1 MKPESRFF
9 LFKSIPRAFSNMT
22 FSFYIPRGGWPRSP
36 ACERYDTTHGIVDFF
51 GVCALSASSRL
62 LLGASGAIA
71 RGAGVIGGAP
81 RRTRIGT
88 AARPVLRAAFR
99 AVAMSSPSL
108 NAGLGGAPG
117 VVLGNP
123 PPRAVD
129 SRGRPVI
136 IITIIIPSRT
146 RRDCGV
152 GSRTTPSTSPPP
164 RCATAPR
171 RARPRPRPPGSIP
184 RSGAVSASRARSTTR
199 DRDRPRGV
207 SSRRA
212 RGARLPR
219 AAAATL
225 AAAAP
230 RGGPRFPRGPRFRP
244 APRVRRSRVASHAPR
259 VTGAP
264 PRAPPNPLARHPP
277 EEASIS
283 PISPTRGSRR
293 G

>member
-1 MKPESRFF
+1 M
-9 LFKSIPRAFSNMT
+9 
-22 FSFYIPRGGWPRSP
+22 
-36 ACERYDTTHGIVDFF
+36 
-51 GVCALSASSRL
+51 CALSASSRL

-88 AARPVLRAAFR
+88 AARPVLRVAFR

-117 VVLGNP
+117 VVLGKP
-123 PPRAVD
+123 AASGGGFPGAPRHHHHHHHPVAD
-129 SRGRPVI
+129 APGLRRGLAHH
-136 IITIIIPSRT
+136 TIHL
-146 RRDCGV
+146 
-152 GSRTTPSTSPPP
+152 PPP

-230 RGGPRFPRGPRFRP
+230 RGGPRFPRAPRFRP

-264 PRAPPNPLARHPP
+264 PRAPPNPLARRHPP

>member
-1 MKPESRFF
+1 MRSRAARGSLEGRRAARASAPRRVPSFASRFA
-9 LFKSIPRAFSNMT
+9 P
-22 FSFYIPRGGWPRSP
+22 
-36 ACERYDTTHGIVDFF
+36 
-51 GVCALSASSRL
+51 SRCL
-62 LLGASGAIA
+62 RRPSTRASGA
-71 RGAGVIGGAP
+71 P
-81 RRTRIGT
+81 REW
-88 AARPVLRAAFR
+88 
-99 AVAMSSPSL
+99 SS
-108 NAGLGGAPG
+108 
-117 VVLGNP
+117 GNP

-219 AAAATL
+219 AAWATL

-230 RGGPRFPRGPRFRP
+230 RGGPRFPRAPRFRP

-259 VTGAP
+259 VTGAL

-277 EEASIS
+277 EEEASIS